1 MISVSPRIATPVL
14 ILFSMAGT
22 SAHAQPYLACSEIG
36 GTLVGSQRTSCT
48 AGRPTDCMNTNV
60 GSYSVTGNYRVEGIA
75 TNYYWNYFWLYQ
87 TTYKSATYSGMCALR
102 CEANSGD
109 DLSCDPSQHAEMYN
123 GYYYGEQ
130 NTWILYGKNGYVVVP
145 MPGVLQCALS
155 APSTVEIESC
165 ESRMCIGC
173 PKNVS
178 CQMASL
184 PTAVCTLEVAIQ
196 PGIGKATAASPI
208 PPPSYLTCSVTDSA

>member
-1 MISVSPRIATPVL
+1 MHRDQLLLKLLLAISDYVQICDLLR
-14 ILFSMAGT
+14 
-22 SAHAQPYLACSEIG
+22 
-36 GTLVGSQRTSCT
+36 
-48 AGRPTDCMNTNV
+48 
-60 GSYSVTGNYRVEGIA
+60 
-75 TNYYWNYFWLYQ
+75 
-87 TTYKSATYSGMCALR
+87 MCALR

-184 PTAVCTLEVAIQ
+184 RRLSVPWRLLSNQGSARRLLLHQSLPHPT
-196 PGIGKATAASPI
+196 
-208 PPPSYLTCSVTDSA
+208 